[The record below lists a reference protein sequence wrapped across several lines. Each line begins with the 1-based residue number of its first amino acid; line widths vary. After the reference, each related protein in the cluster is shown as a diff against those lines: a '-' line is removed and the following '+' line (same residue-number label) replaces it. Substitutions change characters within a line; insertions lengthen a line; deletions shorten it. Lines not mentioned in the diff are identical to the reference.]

1 MTAQI
6 IIMAV
11 CLLMSAYFSATETA
25 FSTMSK
31 TKLKTMIDK
40 GNKRATLAL
49 KLSENYDRL
58 ISTILIGNNIVN
70 ILLSSI
76 ATVFVIT
83 LLLNARGEAFSDNY
97 STLISTAATTVVVLI
112 FGEITPKSVAKN
124 HPEGFALF
132 ASPFMQ
138 FFMWIMFPVV
148 ILFAGWTKLVN
159 RIFRGDED
167 NKMSQEELLMLVEEV
182 QEEGT
187 IDDEEGDLL
196 RNAINFPELKAEDI
210 LTHRVDLEGFEIG
223 TPMEEVG
230 KLFEESHFSR
240 LLVYQ
245 DSIDNIVGVLHQKD
259 VFTSKG
265 LTDKPLDELISEP
278 LFIHKTA
285 RIDELLRELQQIKS
299 HMAVVLDEYGGT
311 LGIVTMEDIL
321 EELVGDIWDEHDE
334 VVEDYKEVAED
345 TFRVDCGGTLAEFC
359 DFFDLEIESDNI
371 TINGWI
377 MEELDK
383 IPACGDRFSYENLD
397 ITVIE
402 TDFRRVSTIE
412 VVRREPDEDDEE
424 DTKKSKR
431 DRDRDEDEDTKKSK
445 RDRDRD
451 EDEDKEKDSKKSK
464 RDREDSDED
473 DEEDTA
479 SSKKKSRDR
488 AGV

>member
-6 IIMAV
+6 IIMAI

-40 GNKRATLAL
+40 GNKRASLAL
-49 KLSENYDRL
+49 KLSEDYDRL

-76 ATVFVIT
+76 ATVFVIS
-83 LLLNARGEAFSDNY
+83 LCLQWKDKAFSDNY
-97 STLISTAATTVVVLI
+97 STLISTAAATIVVLI

-124 HPEGFALF
+124 RPEGFALF
-132 ASPFMQ
+132 AAPLMQ
-138 FFMWIMFPVV
+138 FFIW
-148 ILFAGWTKLVN
+148 ILFPISILFSGWAKLVN
-159 RIFRGDED
+159 RIFHSDED
-167 NKMSQEELLMLVEEV
+167 TKMSQEELLMLVEEV

-210 LTHRVDLEGFEIG
+210 LTHRVDLEGFAID
-223 TPMEEVG
+223 TPMEEIG
-230 KLFEESHFSR
+230 KLFEESRFSR

-265 LTDKPLDELISEP
+265 LTDKPLEELISEP
-278 LFIHKTA
+278 LFIHKTE
-285 RIDELLRELQQIKS
+285 RVDDLLRELQTNKS

-334 VVEDYKEVAED
+334 VVEDYKEVSEN
-345 TFRVDCGGTLAEFC
+345 TFRVDCGGNLTEFC

-397 ITVIE
+397 ITVTE

-412 VVRREPDEDDEE
+412 VVRHEREDEDEE
-424 DTKKSKR
+424 DTKKSRR
-431 DRDRDEDEDTKKSK
+431 DRDRDDRDREDDEKDAKKSK
-445 RDRDRD
+445 RDRDA
-451 EDEDKEKDSKKSK
+451 ED
-464 RDREDSDED
+464 DED
-473 DEEDTA
+473 DDSA
-479 SSKKKSRDR
+479 SKKKSKERTS
-488 AGV
+488 V

>member
-6 IIMAV
+6 IIMAI

-40 GNKRATLAL
+40 GNKRASLAL

-70 ILLSSI
+70 ILLSSL
-76 ATVFVIT
+76 ATVIVIKVCT
-83 LLLNARGEAFSDNY
+83 DLKNEAFAQAY
-97 STLISTAATTVVVLI
+97 STLISTAASTVVVLM
-112 FGEITPKSVAKN
+112 FGEIAPKSVAKN

-132 ASPFMQ
+132 AAPLMQ
-138 FFMWIMFPVV
+138 VFVW
-148 ILFAGWTKLVN
+148 ILFPISILFSGWTRLVN
-159 RIFRGDED
+159 RIFRNNED
-167 NKMSQEELLMLVEEV
+167 TKMSQEELLMLVEEV

-187 IDDEEGDLL
+187 IDNEEGDLL

-210 LTHRVDLEGFEIG
+210 LTHRVDLEGFDLD
-223 TPMEEVG
+223 TPMEEIG
-230 KLFEESHFSR
+230 QRFEESHFSR

-265 LTDKPLDELISEP
+265 LTDKPLEELISEP
-278 LFIHKTA
+278 LFIHKTE
-285 RIDELLRELQQIKS
+285 RIDDLLRELQTNKS

-334 VVEDYKEVAED
+334 VVEDYKEVSEN

-383 IPACGDRFSYENLD
+383 IPACGDRFTYENLD

-402 TDFRRVSTIE
+402 TDFRRVSAIE
-412 VVRREPDEDDEE
+412 VVRHDTEDEDEE

-431 DRDRDEDEDTKKSK
+431 DRDEDDEKDSRKSK
-445 RDRDRD
+445 RDRD
-451 EDEDKEKDSKKSK
+451 
-464 RDREDSDED
+464 ED
-473 DEEDTA
+473 DRSDRSDRSERSERGDDDS
-479 SSKKKSRDR
+479 SSKKKSKER

>member
-6 IIMAV
+6 VIMAI

-31 TKLKTMIDK
+31 TKLKTMIEK
-40 GNKRATLAL
+40 GNKRAELTL
-49 KLSENYDRL
+49 KLSENYDKL
-58 ISTILIGNNIVN
+58 ISTILIGNNLVN

-83 LLLNARGEAFSDNY
+83 LCLRWRDQTFSDNY
-97 STLISTAATTVVVLI
+97 STLISTATATVVVLI

-124 HPEGFALF
+124 RPEGFALF
-132 ASPFMQ
+132 AAPLMQ
-138 FFMWIMFPVV
+138 FFIWILTPVS
-148 ILFAGWTKLVN
+148 ILFSGWAKLVN
-159 RIFRGDED
+159 KLFRTESES
-167 NKMSQEELLMLVEEV
+167 KMSQEELLMLVEEV

-210 LTHRVDLEGFEIG
+210 LTHRVDLEGFAID
-223 TPMEEVG
+223 TPMEEIG

-265 LTDKPLDELISEP
+265 LTDKPLEELISEP
-278 LFIHKTA
+278 LFIHKTE
-285 RIDELLRELQQIKS
+285 RIDELLRELQTNKS

-334 VVEDYKEVAED
+334 VVEDYKEIAEN
-345 TFRVDCGGTLAEFC
+345 TFRVDCGGNLTEFC
-359 DFFDLEIESDNI
+359 EFFDLEIESDNI

-377 MEELDK
+377 MEEMDK
-383 IPACGDRFSYENLD
+383 IPACGDKFSYENLD
-397 ITVIE
+397 ITVTE

-412 VVRREPDEDDEE
+412 VVRRERDDEDEEDTKKSRRDRDDDEK

-431 DRDRDEDEDTKKSK
+431 DRD
-445 RDRDRD
+445 
-451 EDEDKEKDSKKSK
+451 
-464 RDREDSDED
+464 ED
-473 DEEDTA
+473 DEDRGEDDGA
-479 SSKKKSRDR
+479 SKKKSRDR
-488 AGV
+488 ASV

>member
-6 IIMAV
+6 IIMAI

-40 GNKRATLAL
+40 GNKRASLAL
-49 KLSENYDRL
+49 KLSEDYDRL

-76 ATVFVIT
+76 ATVFVIS
-83 LLLNARGEAFSDNY
+83 LCLQWKDKAFSDNY
-97 STLISTAATTVVVLI
+97 STLISTAAATVVVLI

-124 HPEGFALF
+124 RPEGFALF
-132 ASPFMQ
+132 AAPLMQ
-138 FFMWIMFPVV
+138 FFIW
-148 ILFAGWTKLVN
+148 ILFPISILFSGWAKLVN
-159 RIFRGDED
+159 RIFHSDED
-167 NKMSQEELLMLVEEV
+167 TKMSQEELLMLVEEV

-210 LTHRVDLEGFEIG
+210 LTHRVDLEGFAID
-223 TPMEEVG
+223 TPMEEIG
-230 KLFEESHFSR
+230 KLFEESRFSR

-265 LTDKPLDELISEP
+265 LTDKPLEELISEP
-278 LFIHKTA
+278 LFIHKTE
-285 RIDELLRELQQIKS
+285 RVDDLLRELQTNKS

-334 VVEDYKEVAED
+334 VVEDYKEVAEN
-345 TFRVDCGGTLAEFC
+345 TYRVDCGGNLTEFC

-397 ITVIE
+397 ITVTE

-412 VVRREPDEDDEE
+412 VVRHEREDEDEE
-424 DTKKSKR
+424 DTKKSRR
-431 DRDRDEDEDTKKSK
+431 DREDDEKDAKKSK
-445 RDRDRD
+445 RDRDA
-451 EDEDKEKDSKKSK
+451 ED
-464 RDREDSDED
+464 DED
-473 DEEDTA
+473 DDDSA
-479 SSKKKSRDR
+479 SKKKSKERTS
-488 AGV
+488 V